1 MKGERGCQRFVQV
14 LLHRREHEGD
24 EVIAVYAERAA
35 AVRHKREIED
45 DDPATF
51 INPDWPKEE
60 IIIKPCRVVT

>member
-1 MKGERGCQRFVQV
+1 MATRFVQV
-14 LLHRREHEGD
+14 LIRRREHEGD
-24 EVIAVYAERAA
+24 QVIAVYAERAH

-60 IIIKPCRVVT
+60 IIIKPWMVT